1 MRSWHSNVV
10 SSGCADMQEVERGLL
25 FPRFRDILD
34 VSATLTAQVAER
46 MCAEGSGT
54 EPEAVAGIRAALRA
68 SGQPGGVSAWE
79 VFVRTQM
86 YSATEA
92 RL

>member
-1 MRSWHSNVV
+1 M
-10 SSGCADMQEVERGLL
+10 ERGLL
-25 FPRFRDILD
+25 FPRFRNILD

-46 MCAEGSGT
+46 ICAEGSGT
-54 EPEAVAGIRAALRA
+54 EPKAVASIRAALRA

-79 VFVRTQM
+79 IYVRTQM
-86 YSATEA
+86 YSATDA